1 MNLFEAF
8 KTHMLTNDE
17 ICHEV
22 ADKVLAGISTEL
34 LKKDFSKYLSRM
46 QDDIYTLYLDSQLFA
61 GQKVIDEQT
70 KVSGTVDFNDLDKF
84 FLSLSQSRKSRA
96 GKAFEFIIEVMLV
109 KLGYPFSDQVV
120 IDGAKPDYV
129 MPSEEY
135 FRDKPLD
142 SIILTAKRTLRE
154 RWRQVVTE
162 ANKGYGYYLATIDE
176 KITKSQI
183 QQAETHKIYIVVP
196 RALKENIP
204 VYADSYSVI
213 SFEKFFEQQL
223 DPAMKRWGLALK
235 MENSADSNHSQ
246 HELDI

>member
-1 MNLFEAF
+1 MNLFQKF

-17 ICHEV
+17 ICQQVSEKLLTGV
-22 ADKVLAGISTEL
+22 STEL
-34 LKKDFSKYLSRM
+34 LKSNFSKYLSQM
-46 QDDIYTLYLDSQLFA
+46 QDDIYSLYLEKQFSA
-61 GQKVIDEQT
+61 GQTVINEQIEAN
-70 KVSGTVDFNDLDKF
+70 GTVDFNDMDKL
-84 FLSLSQSRKSRA
+84 FLSISQSRKSRA
-96 GKAFEFIIEVMLV
+96 GKAFEYVIETMLI

-135 FRDKPLD
+135 FREKPLD
-142 SIILTAKRTLRE
+142 SIIFTAKRTLRE

-183 QQAETHKIYIVVP
+183 QQAESHKIYIVVP
-196 RALKENIP
+196 KSLKDGNP

-213 SFEKFFEQQL
+213 SFEQFFQHQL
-223 DPAMKRWGLALK
+223 DPAMKRWGL
-235 MENSADSNHSQ
+235 
-246 HELDI
+246 